1 MLSELRWLIGFN
13 LVLSIWLGMLANT
26 WKGRSLYGWM
36 LIGLCTSLVGVLF
49 LCALPKLIRPMADRL
64 PVTADFG
71 RRRGR

>member
-1 MLSELRWLIGFN
+1 
-13 LVLSIWLGMLANT
+13 MLANT